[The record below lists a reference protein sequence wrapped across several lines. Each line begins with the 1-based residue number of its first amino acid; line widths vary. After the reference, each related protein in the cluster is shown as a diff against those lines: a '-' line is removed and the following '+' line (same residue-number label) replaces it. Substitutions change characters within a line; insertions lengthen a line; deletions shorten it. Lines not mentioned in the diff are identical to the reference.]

1 MFKHMNFVLKSPLR
15 EENSEINSLSHEKD
29 MKEEGMKAFVQ
40 VGGQAI
46 NRIFKKQRRLMH
58 DPNFKKK
65 LQNDQWRDPMLLK
78 FEVVLEKKEFEKDTK
93 ILRFEKKIDIYDFI
107 KTNLFYAHFDLTMV
121 VTFFGSFLNQKK
133 HH

>member
-1 MFKHMNFVLKSPLR
+1 
-15 EENSEINSLSHEKD
+15 

>member
-1 MFKHMNFVLKSPLR
+1 
-15 EENSEINSLSHEKD
+15 

-46 NRIFKKQRRLMH
+46 NRIFKKQRHLMH
-58 DPNFKKK
+58 DPIFKKK
-65 LQNDQWRDPMLLK
+65 WQNDQWRDPMLLK

-93 ILRFEKKIDIYDFI
+93 MLRFEKKINIYGFI

-121 VTFFGSFLNQKK
+121 VTFFGSFLKQKK